1 MEDEIVEVLSAYKDS
16 IDLLLARVDEI
27 DKMVESYHEQ
37 YDDRFHKIEDQI
49 NNDILGPAEEA
60 FKRVDHDKRF
70 GDFTSKY
77 GAQLGA
83 FNDKLHAIEGPDFD
97 LTTKA
102 FDDYNAIEGDKPD
115 EGAYVEQLVKKVEA
129 QLEAIKQAMGIGA
142 DATVEVEKKGDEPAT
157 VEVEDT
163 DTQTVEEKAGHT
175 TPSEVE
181 TEDEEVVEDDPEEVK
196 KFQEDLEKYKENK

>member
-16 IDLLLARVDEI
+16 IDLLLARIDEI

-115 EGAYVEQLVKKVEA
+115 EDKYIEELTKQIGD
-129 QLEAIKQAMGIGA
+129 QLEAIKQAMGLGQEA
-142 DATVEVEKKGDEPAT
+142 VVEDEKKGDEPAK
-157 VEVEDT
+157 VEVESNE
-163 DTQTVEEKAGHT
+163 QQAKEEEAGHEEPKEEVEE
-175 TPSEVE
+175 SEE
-181 TEDEEVVEDDPEEVK
+181 VEDDPEEVK
-196 KFQEDLEKYKENK
+196 KFQDELKQYL

>member
-1 MEDEIVEVLSAYKDS
+1 MDEELVEVLAAYKDS

-37 YDDRFHKIEDQI
+37 YDDRFHKIEDEI
-49 NNDILGPAEEA
+49 NNEILGPAEEA

-70 GDFTSKY
+70 GEFTSKY
-77 GAQLGA
+77 GERLGT

-115 EGAYVEQLVKKVEA
+115 EDKYIEELTKQIGD
-129 QLEAIKQAMGIGA
+129 QLEAIKQAMGLGQEA
-142 DATVEVEKKGDEPAT
+142 VVEVEKKGDEPAK
-157 VEVEDT
+157 VEVESNE
-163 DTQTVEEKAGHT
+163 QQAKEEEAGHEEPKEEVEE
-175 TPSEVE
+175 SEE
-181 TEDEEVVEDDPEEVK
+181 VEDDPEEVK
-196 KFQEDLEKYKENK
+196 KFQDELKQYL